1 MIRQSLLIPTLCAA
15 VVSAAYADPTITGAA
30 LSTWAAD
37 GTGSPAFANDSFA
50 SGPLNFTRNIADGE
64 ASVYAA
70 YNLAEMA
77 FHFDFRQFRAGQRFS
92 SAGASGAVT
101 FTLASAAD
109 YVLNGALDLLGD
121 QVVYQSVSLYDLT
134 ADTTLF
140 TNYQYSDHTFN
151 ENFSLGHVGG
161 DYGNALYGSNV
172 GTLEGGHEYGLYY
185 SYVIYGPHRL
195 DEGATG
201 IGNLKLDLSRNPN
214 PTPAP
219 GAVLLGA
226 IGLGFLR
233 RRRM

>member
-1 MIRQSLLIPTLCAA
+1 MIRRTLLTP
-15 VVSAAYADPTITGAA
+15 VVCVALASAAYADPTITGAA

-37 GTGSPAFANDSFA
+37 GTGTPAFSNDTFS
-50 SGPLNFTRNIADGE
+50 SGPLNFTRHVADGE
-64 ASVYAA
+64 SSVSADYD
-70 YNLAEMA
+70 LGEMA
-77 FHFDFRQFRAGQRFS
+77 FHFDFAQYRAGHRFS

-109 YVLNGALDLLGD
+109 YVLSGALELLGD

-140 TNYQYSDHTFN
+140 TNYQYSDHTFD

-161 DYGNALYGSNV
+161 DYGNGLYGSDV

-185 SYVIYGPHRL
+185 TYVIYGPHRI
-195 DEGATG
+195 DQGASGTG
-201 IGNLKLDLSRNPN
+201 SLKLELSRNPN

-219 GAVLLGA
+219 GAALLAA

-233 RRRM
+233 RRRL